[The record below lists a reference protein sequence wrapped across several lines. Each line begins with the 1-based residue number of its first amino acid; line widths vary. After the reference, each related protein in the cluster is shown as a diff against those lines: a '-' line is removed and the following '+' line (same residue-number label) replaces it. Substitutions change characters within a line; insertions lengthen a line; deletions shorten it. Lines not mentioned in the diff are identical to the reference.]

1 MLNVAEIVE
10 FPSIVAP
17 SAKCS
22 DVYDLFSGNS
32 DIHVLAVVDNGAPVA
47 LINRNEFTLSLAS
60 RYGRALY
67 EKKPITALIEEE
79 PLLVDE
85 AVSIDVLTR
94 LIAIERPAAELQG
107 FIVTRNGKYFGV
119 GTGLALLRAN
129 AEQSA
134 QRADELEQ
142 ARRMA
147 ERANEAKSMFLATMS
162 HELRTPMNGVL
173 GMNGLLLDTVL
184 TDEQKSYAET
194 VKESGESL
202 LTILNEILDYSKLE
216 AGRLDLEIVNT
227 DIEKVVAGVLNLLVP
242 HAEAK
247 GLDLSYF
254 VDPEIPRLL
263 RGDPGRIRQV
273 LLNLV
278 NNAIK
283 FTSSGAVSVEVALR
297 DRSDEQVVL
306 ECSVT
311 DNGIGISD
319 EIQNKLFK
327 PFSQG
332 DSSTSR
338 KFGGTGL
345 GLAICSQL
353 VQLMDGFICVDSTLG
368 EGSKFTFTMLLGLGE
383 QAPVNVRT
391 GPAHIRGMRVLVVD
405 DTEVNRRIFERQLV
419 SIGVEADFAP
429 DGEAGLAALREN
441 SRHYDAIILDHM
453 MPGMDG
459 EAFARAAYADPEL
472 GEAPIILASSSTI
485 RKSKKF
491 DDTEFAD
498 VLVKPVSIAQ
508 LREALGEIYE
518 AREEMET
525 AAAQASNAR
534 GGGANAEKMPS
545 PGPDRPVRLLIA
557 EDNHINQRFLST
569 LLGKDGYRVDVVG
582 NVVEAVEAV
591 RNRPYDAVLMDIHM
605 PEMDGMEATAAIR
618 NLKDARGGI
627 PIVAVTADA
636 MSGDKERFLA
646 AGMDGYISK
655 PVRVEELREILAS
668 VQRRG
673 ESGAASSQGALS
685 A

>member
-94 LIAIERPAAELQG
+94 LIAIERPAAALQG

-173 GMNGLLLDTVL
+173 GMTGLLLDTVL

-311 DNGIGISD
+311 DTGIGISD

-508 LREALGEIYE
+508 LREALGEIYK

-545 PGPDRPVRLLIA
+545 AGPDRPVRLLIA

>member
-1 MLNVAEIVE
+1 
-10 FPSIVAP
+10 
-17 SAKCS
+17 
-22 DVYDLFSGNS
+22 
-32 DIHVLAVVDNGAPVA
+32 
-47 LINRNEFTLSLAS
+47 
-60 RYGRALY
+60 
-67 EKKPITALIEEE
+67 
-79 PLLVDE
+79 
-85 AVSIDVLTR
+85 
-94 LIAIERPAAELQG
+94 
-107 FIVTRNGKYFGV
+107 
-119 GTGLALLRAN
+119 
-129 AEQSA
+129 
-134 QRADELEQ
+134 
-142 ARRMA
+142 
-147 ERANEAKSMFLATMS
+147 
-162 HELRTPMNGVL
+162 MNGVL
-173 GMNGLLLDTVL
+173 GMTGLLLDTVL

-194 VKESGESL
+194 VKESDESL

-419 SIGVEADFAP
+419 SIGVEADFAS

-472 GEAPIILASSSTI
+472 GEVPIILASSSTI

-545 PGPDRPVRLLIA
+545 AGPDRPVRLLIA
-557 EDNHINQRFLST
+557 EDNHINQRFLSI

-582 NVVEAVEAV
+582 NGVEAVEAV